1 VGNIKGRY
9 GVSQYQSRYYAEP
22 HVNERFGFELTTLNS
37 LYDRLTEQSFEPSLW
52 VSDFSMTRRFKMK
65 HGIDRRVFLKGASS
79 CTAGL
84 YALRSFPALANA
96 ATPLIAVSTPLTL
109 FAYEDVQLHEGP
121 MKRQF
126 DENHARFLNLD
137 EDRLLKVFRQ
147 VAGLPAP
154 GEDMGGWYDL
164 TGFTLEGNDFHGFI
178 AGHSFGQYVSGLARA
193 YAVTGSEPTR
203 LKINRLVKGY
213 AETLDPKAK
222 FFVNYRLPA
231 YTYDKLSCGLID
243 AKEFAH
249 DPMAMEIHEKLT
261 RAIVAY
267 LPEKALSRAE
277 QRSRPH
283 QDTPHTWDETYTL
296 PENLFLAYQRSG
308 KTIYRDMAK
317 QFLED
322 DTYFNPLAEGNN
334 VLPFEHAYSHV
345 NAFSSAMQA
354 YITLGSEKHLRAARN
369 GFEMLLKTQS
379 FATGGWGPNES
390 FGEPGT
396 GQLGESLSGTHASFE
411 TPCGAYG
418 HFKITRYLL
427 RVTKDARYG
436 DSMERVLYNT
446 ILGAWPIQADG
457 TSFYYSDYAN
467 TGKKV
472 WYKNKWPCCSGTFPQ
487 LAADYHISTYLRSQD
502 GIYVN
507 LFTPSSVRW
516 TDGPA
521 KFQLTQV
528 TRYPF
533 DNKVEIQISASQPN
547 EQTIYLRIP
556 AWATPNPLLMV
567 NGTRVSEAV
576 EPGTFVPVRRTWKEG
591 DRVEIEF
598 PMPLRLEAV
607 DANHP
612 NTVAL
617 IQGPLVLMAV
627 AESQPVFDPQS
638 LLRARPLKNA
648 NGDWVAHSIDGG
660 QVTMRPFMAI
670 DKESYSTYVRIR
682 G

>member
-1 VGNIKGRY
+1 
-9 GVSQYQSRYYAEP
+9 
-22 HVNERFGFELTTLNS
+22 
-37 LYDRLTEQSFEPSLW
+37 
-52 VSDFSMTRRFKMK
+52 MT
-65 HGIDRRVFLKGASS
+65 HEIDRRNFLKGASLS
-79 CTAGL
+79 AAGL
-84 YALRSFPALANA
+84 CAQRSLPALANA
-96 ATPLIAVSTPLTL
+96 TQSLVAISTPLTL
-109 FAYEDVQLHEGP
+109 LAYGDVQLHEGP

-126 DENHARFLNLD
+126 EENHSRFLNLD

-164 TGFTLEGNDFHGFI
+164 NGFSLEQNDFHGFV
-178 AGHSFGQYVSGLARA
+178 AGHSFGQYLSGLARA

-213 AETLDPKAK
+213 AETLDPQAK
-222 FFVNYRLPA
+222 FFAGYRLPA

-249 DPMAMEIHEKLT
+249 DPNAMEIHEKLT

-267 LPEKALSRAE
+267 LPKKALSRAE

-283 QDTPHTWDETYTL
+283 KDTSYTWDETYTL
-296 PENLFLAYQRSG
+296 PENLFLAFQRSG
-308 KTIYRDMAK
+308 KTLYRDMAE

-369 GFEMLLKTQS
+369 GFDMLQKTQS
-379 FATGGWGPNES
+379 FATGGWGPNEA
-390 FGEPGT
+390 FGEPGL
-396 GQLGESLSGTHASFE
+396 GQLGNSLSETHSSFE

-446 ILGAWPIQADG
+446 ILGAWPVQADG

-467 TGKKV
+467 TGKKA
-472 WYKNKWPCCSGTFPQ
+472 WYKDKWPCCSGTFPQ
-487 LAADYHISTYLRSQD
+487 LTADYHVSTYLRSED

-507 LFTPSSVRW
+507 LFTPSSLRW
-516 TDGPA
+516 TDGSL

-533 DNKVEIQISASQPN
+533 DGKVEMQISASQAS
-547 EQTIYLRIP
+547 EQTIYVRIP
-556 AWATPNPLLMV
+556 SWATPNPILMV
-567 NGTRVSEAV
+567 NGKRASDTV
-576 EPGTFVPVRRTWKEG
+576 EPGTFAPIRKTWKDG
-591 DRVEIEF
+591 DRIEIEF

-612 NTVAL
+612 KIAAL
-617 IQGPLVLMAV
+617 MQGPLVLMAI
-627 AESQPVFDPQS
+627 AESQPAFDSQS
-638 LLRARPLKNA
+638 LLHARPSNNA
-648 NGDWVAHSIDGG
+648 SGDWMANSIDGK
-660 QVTMRPFMAI
+660 QITMRPFMAI
-670 DKESYSTYVRIR
+670 NKESYSTYVQIR
-682 G
+682 D